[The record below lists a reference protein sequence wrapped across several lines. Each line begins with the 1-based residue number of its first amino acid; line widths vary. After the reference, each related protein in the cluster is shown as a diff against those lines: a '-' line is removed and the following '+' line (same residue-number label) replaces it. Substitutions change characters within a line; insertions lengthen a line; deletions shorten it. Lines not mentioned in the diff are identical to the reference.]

1 MALIFLQFVTTCVH
15 VPMPISSI
23 QIVHYSGSIAVII
36 SLTRLKFQT
45 RVYIV
50 QYFSDSKNLYLEF
63 QICMNLNMQFDKL
76 L

>member
-1 MALIFLQFVTTCVH
+1 
-15 VPMPISSI
+15 MPISSI
-23 QIVHYSGSIAVII
+23 QKVHNSGSIAVII

-45 RVYIV
+45 RIYIV